1 MWTRC
6 FPAIKK
12 LRQII
17 KNNEIGPIVYIQ
29 GDFGYSM
36 ANIPPNDRH
45 WMPSS
50 GGITLDIGMYIGQF
64 GSIAFPGGKVKH
76 VHATG
81 NNVNGVDYSVMA
93 TVMYERNG
101 GDLANQDGMM
111 QFVLTGAANTEE
123 RVVLQGTKGRI
134 IIDGPFHI
142 PQRLRVFHDLGRG
155 ESDETVYDFPLP
167 EDPFGTWNNP
177 GSIGFVH
184 QVHEVGK
191 NLKEGKTQCDCFT
204 WEDSLEVAQIIDEV
218 LLQVRGAN
226 EDNIKTFGGT
236 ATTA

>member
-6 FPAIKK
+6 FPAMKK

-17 KNNEIGPIVYIQ
+17 TSNEIGPIVFVQ

-50 GGITLDIGMYIGQF
+50 GGITLDIGMYIAQF
-64 GSIAFPGGKVKH
+64 GSLAFPHGKVKS

-81 NNVNGVDYSVMA
+81 NKLNGVDYSVMT
-93 TVMYERNG
+93 TVMYERG
-101 GDLANQDGMM
+101 GNEMADQYGMM
-111 QFVLTGAANTEE
+111 QFALTGAANTEE
-123 RVVLQGTKGRI
+123 RIVLQGTKGRV

-142 PQRLRVFHDLGRG
+142 PQRLRVFQDLGRG
-155 ESDETVYDFPLP
+155 ESNETVYDFPLP
-167 EDPFGTWNNP
+167 DDPFGTWNNP

-184 QVHEVGK
+184 QINEVGK
-191 NLKEGKTQCDCFT
+191 ALRDGQIQCDCFT
-204 WEDSLEVAQIIDEV
+204 WDDSLQVAQIIDEI
-218 LLQVRGAN
+218 LSQVRKEKDVQSLGQA
-226 EDNIKTFGGT
+226 IG
-236 ATTA
+236 